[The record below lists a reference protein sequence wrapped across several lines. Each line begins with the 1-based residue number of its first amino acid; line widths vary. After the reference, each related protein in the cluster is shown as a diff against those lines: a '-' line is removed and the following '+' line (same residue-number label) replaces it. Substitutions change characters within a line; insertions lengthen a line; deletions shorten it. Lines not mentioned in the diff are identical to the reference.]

1 MSDTSSPSASSPF
14 APLLDV
20 QGHDTHLDQL
30 RHQRATLPARDNLAR
45 LEKELARVDEERGG
59 VEAEREALTRSQRR
73 LEDEV
78 AALEAKAGEV
88 HATLYGG
95 TITSP
100 RALQDLQ
107 AELDALRRRQ
117 AHLEDEII
125 ELMEL
130 GEPFDAQLAELATER
145 GGLDAEAG
153 SVRAELTASEAE
165 LDVAIEQETSGR
177 SRAAEGLDAALLAE
191 YERLRTGLGGIGVA
205 RFEGGRCL
213 GCQLML
219 SAVERDRLKGL
230 APDALV
236 HCEECGRL
244 LVR

>member
-1 MSDTSSPSASSPF
+1 MSDPSASPF
-14 APLLDV
+14 APLLDI
-20 QGHDTHLDQL
+20 QAHDTHLDQL
-30 RHQRATLPARDNLAR
+30 RHQRATLPARDTVAR
-45 LEKELARVDEERGG
+45 LEKELSLLAEQRSG
-59 VEAEREALTRSQRR
+59 VETEREALTRSQRR

-117 AHLEDEII
+117 GHLEDEII

-130 GEPFDAQLAELATER
+130 GEPFDAQLSELASQ
-145 GGLDAEAG
+145 EAAVG
-153 SVRAELTASEAE
+153 ADLATARAELTAGEAE
-165 LDVAIEQETSGR
+165 LDVAIDGEMTERAR
-177 SRAAEGLDAALLAE
+177 SAAGLDPPLLAE
-191 YERLRTGLGGIGVA
+191 YERLRRGLGGTGVA

-230 APDALV
+230 PPDALV